1 MRGAQAA
8 ARQAGGLAGASVQL
22 GQASLTYP
30 RWVLLSAGLS
40 PIVITSG
47 WLIAGLLQPTGYN
60 PVRQTISVLAGSE
73 GSYPWIMT
81 GALYLTCGLY
91 IVTAAGLAQL
101 RPSARLL
108 LVLAGI
114 CSAGIAS
121 APEPASGPTAM
132 HLAWT
137 VLGGITIALWPA
149 FAGRLGT
156 SAPFSLRAP
165 TAVIVTVL
173 FVALLSW
180 VLYETQGG
188 RDLGL
193 AERLASSVPTA
204 WPFVVAV
211 ALRRAAF
218 SPLTRNRRD
227 GASRES
233 SIGQEDAAHPAG
245 PAPAA
250 RISVPRQPGRADHSV
265 WPGQPRQPGW
275 SGGFSPAGQS
285 PGRAAPASPARG
297 EPAAGPMAAAG
308 TRQQAAAPTWP
319 PVRWPLSQPVVR
331 HVAESARPLVTQ
343 VAGSARPLLSQVAD
357 LAWPLISR
365 VAESAWPLVRRPL
378 SRAGRWS
385 GGR

>member
-1 MRGAQAA
+1 MPGAQAA
-8 ARQAGGLAGASVQL
+8 ARQAGGLAGASVPL

-47 WLIAGLLQPTGYN
+47 WLIAGQLQPTGYD

-73 GSYPWIMT
+73 GSYSWIMT

-91 IVTAAGLAQL
+91 ILTAAGLAQL
-101 RPSARLL
+101 RPSARAL

-156 SAPFSLRAP
+156 SAPVSVRAP
-165 TAVIVTVL
+165 TAVIVTVA
-173 FVALLSW
+173 FVGLLSW

-188 RDLGL
+188 SELGL
-193 AERLASSVPTA
+193 AERMASSVPTA
-204 WPFVVAV
+204 WPFVVAI

-218 SPLTRNRRD
+218 SPLSRNRRVR
-227 GASRES
+227 ASTGGFVGR
-233 SIGQEDAAHPAG
+233 EDARRAVG
-245 PAPAA
+245 PTPAA
-250 RISVPRQPGRADHSV
+250 RISVPRQRGRADQPV
-265 WPGQPRQPGW
+265 WPGQPWQPRR
-275 SGGFSPAGQS
+275 SSGFSAAGQS
-285 PGRAAPASPARG
+285 AGWTASVSPAKAD
-297 EPAAGPMAAAG
+297 PAAGRLAADAA
-308 TRQQAAAPTWP
+308 RQQAAEAAWP
-319 PVRWPLSQPVVR
+319 PVRRPLSRPLVR
-331 HVAESARPLVTQ
+331 QIAESARPLVIQVAESARPL
-343 VAGSARPLLSQVAD
+343 LSHVAD
-357 LAWPLISR
+357 VAWPLISR
-365 VAESAWPLVRRPL
+365 VAESAWPVVRRPL
-378 SRAGRWS
+378 SRPGRWS